1 MIVQTRGVVLQ
12 ARDFS
17 ESSQIV
23 ALWTEGFGRVTGIAK
38 GVRRQGRASF
48 DGPFEAASEY
58 ELGFYLRSQGEG
70 LSILSEA
77 SLRARPA
84 SVRETLEGWWAF
96 SEAAEAVLGL
106 TQEMD
111 PHPGLLAAF
120 RDLLD
125 PVPGRPD
132 ALTRFLL
139 RLLEAT
145 GHAPS
150 LDRCGSCGNALPEG
164 IPTAFAFWGGGA
176 VCAVCA
182 PRAGA
187 LGLLPAGLREGL
199 RGLPAPLP
207 PQACRGAEALLGRTV
222 AHLVGQA
229 PAAAWCRARA
239 RRGLQRLRR

>member
-17 ESSQIV
+17 ESSQVV

-77 SLRARPA
+77 SLRNRPPA
-84 SVRETLEGWWAF
+84 VRETLEGWWAW

-120 RDLLD
+120 RELLD
-125 PVPGRPD
+125 EASGRPD
-132 ALTRFLL
+132 ALARFFL

-145 GHAPS
+145 DDPDGH
-150 LDRCGSCGNALPEG
+150 GV
-164 IPTAFAFWGGGA
+164 A
-176 VCAVCA
+176 VVRAVGT
-182 PRAGA
+182 PRIVK
-187 LGLLPAGLREGL
+187 GLRRPGP
-199 RGLPAPLP
+199 RPGS
-207 PQACRGAEALLGRTV
+207 
-222 AHLVGQA
+222 
-229 PAAAWCRARA
+229 
-239 RRGLQRLRR
+239 